1 MPIKTA
7 PLTEAANGAEASP
20 RAPAVRGLTARIL
33 GLTIICLLLGE
44 VLIFVPSIARFR
56 LTYLE
61 ERIAAAHLA
70 TLVPASTTKP
80 VDAALE
86 AALLKHTRA
95 LSITVVS
102 DAPELMLGAM
112 VEADRSVD
120 LRNRHVVR
128 LIVDAFETLGRR
140 DDRLIAVRGE
150 PDMAPATLVEIV
162 MPEAPMRAAMLDY
175 AWRIFVLS
183 LILSLIVGGL
193 IFFALQRL
201 IVRPLGAITVRLAR
215 FRAAPED
222 ESELAVPSRRSD
234 EIGIVERE
242 ISRMQ
247 HDLRVALGQ
256 KTRLAGLGEAV
267 GKLNHDLRNVLASA
281 ILISDRL
288 EDSADPAVRK
298 ASPRL
303 TEALERAL
311 KLCAATLDFARS
323 RPQPLALQPVGLAQ
337 LVDQVAGDLDLPSRG
352 ISVQVELARS
362 LSVIGDRD
370 ELYRVLMNLCRNAAD
385 AMTAGGRLTFTG
397 QRNARR
403 DRFVVQV
410 VDTGDGIP
418 EKVRERLFVPFA
430 ATLRPGGS
438 GLGLAI
444 AREIMRRHGGDLS
457 LVSSDDSGTVFALSW
472 PLRAVRGD

>member
-1 MPIKTA
+1 MPSETV
-7 PLTEAANGAEASP
+7 PLTQAANGAEALP
-20 RAPAVRGLTARIL
+20 KAPPVRGLTARIL

-44 VLIFVPSIARFR
+44 VLIFVPSVARYR

-80 VDAALE
+80 MEAALE
-86 AALLKHTRA
+86 DALLRHTKA
-95 LSITVVS
+95 LSITVIS

-112 VEADRSVD
+112 VEADRVVD
-120 LRNRHVVR
+120 LRDRHVVR
-128 LIVDAFETLGRR
+128 LILDAFETLIQT
-140 DDRLIAVRGE
+140 DDRLLVLRGE
-150 PDMAPATLVEIV
+150 PEMAPATLVEIV
-162 MPEAPMRAAMLDY
+162 MPEAPMRMAMLDY

-183 LILSLIVGGL
+183 LILSLIVGAL

-201 IVRPLGAITVRLAR
+201 IVRPLGDITARLAH
-215 FRAAPED
+215 FRATPED
-222 ESELAVPSRRSD
+222 ESGLQAPSTRTD

-247 HDLRVALGQ
+247 HDLRVALTQ

-288 EDSADPAVRK
+288 EASADPAVQK

-323 RPQPLALQPVGLAQ
+323 RPQPLDLEPVALTSLIE
-337 LVDQVAGDLDLPSRG
+337 QVAADLDLEGRG
-352 ISVQVELARS
+352 IAVRIDLPRS
-362 LSVIGDRD
+362 LRVTADRD
-370 ELYRVLMNLCRNAAD
+370 EFHRVLMNLCRNAAE
-385 AMTAGGRLTFTG
+385 AMGEGGSMTFTG
-397 QRNARR
+397 ELDVRR
-403 DRFVVQV
+403 DRYLIHAA
-410 VDTGDGIP
+410 DTGGGIP
-418 EKVRERLFVPFA
+418 EKIRERLFVPFA
-430 ATLRPGGS
+430 ATMRPGGS

-444 AREIMRRHGGDLS
+444 AREIMRRHGGDLT
-457 LVSSDDSGTVFALSW
+457 LVSSDDSGTVFELSW
-472 PLRAVRGD
+472 PPRAVRGR